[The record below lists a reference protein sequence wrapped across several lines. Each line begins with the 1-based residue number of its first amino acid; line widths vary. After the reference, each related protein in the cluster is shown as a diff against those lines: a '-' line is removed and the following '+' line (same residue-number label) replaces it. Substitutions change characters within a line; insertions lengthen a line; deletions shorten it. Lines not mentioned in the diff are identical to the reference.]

1 MWRKQSQGSH
11 SIGVCRFVERIMTA
25 VQTLKLM
32 GRSVMDDLTEAVRA
46 LRGGLWPPALIA

>member
-1 MWRKQSQGSH
+1 
-11 SIGVCRFVERIMTA
+11 VERIMTA

-46 LRGGLWPPALIA
+46 LRGGLSPPALIT